1 MTGHRFL
8 RCLYAL
14 VALVALGP
22 ALAQPRPSD
31 AELASMLRAGG
42 YVIVI
47 RHGATNDDQADTD
60 PLHPDNIAQQRQLAS
75 KGEEAAKAPG
85 SAIKQI
91 GIPVGKVISSQFN
104 RAYQTAR
111 LAGLEPAEK
120 NADVSEGGL
129 VVSTNENRRRAAALR
144 KLVSTPPQRGTNTI
158 VVTQRPNLMD
168 AFGKDWFDV
177 KEGETAI
184 FKPDASG
191 FSVIARFEIDQW
203 PRMAAAAAQK

>member
-1 MTGHRFL
+1 MTDHRFL
-8 RCLYAL
+8 SCLYAV
-14 VALVALGP
+14 VALVAVGP

-75 KGEEAAKAPG
+75 KGEQAAKALG

-91 GIPVGKVISSQFN
+91 GVPVGKVISSQFN

-111 LAGLEPAEK
+111 LAGLESAEK
-120 NADVSEGGL
+120 SADVSEGGL

-144 KLVSTPPQRGTNTI
+144 KLVSTPPQPGTNTI
-158 VVTQRPNLMD
+158 VVTHRPNLMD

-177 KEGETAI
+177 KEGETTI
-184 FKPDASG
+184 FKPDGSG
-191 FSVIARFEIDQW
+191 FSVAARFEIDQW